1 MDRFEYRLLAWPS
14 NQTGDDTVAQLN
26 AHGVEGWEAV
36 GVAPR
41 TAPVPMAG
49 MGAQA
54 VPEMVL
60 VLKRR
65 LVG

>member
-1 MDRFEYRLLAWPS
+1 MERFEYRLLAWPT
-14 NQTGDDTVAQLN
+14 NQSGPETEAQLN
-26 AHGVEGWEAV
+26 ANGALGWEVV

-41 TAPVPMAG
+41 SITVPMAG

-65 LVG
+65 LNE